1 MSIKNKRVSLLT
13 YWTRRYVLTL
23 MIGLLLISI
32 IFGLWIRHTTLEY
45 RLEMMGFLAEDA
57 VNRITDTDIPKGI
70 PEQLDEKNRF
80 SFEEIDPVLYITNSI
95 GDVITTNRPFDSI
108 NVLNFKDLIDD
119 PNSLGKVKNSNNDIY
134 YVVKK
139 KIVIEDEIVGWVF
152 VLESKEQLTQVK
164 QEYGQLAIFTIALA
178 ILGWIA
184 IYFLSRRL
192 SEPIKKVAEAAKQ
205 VQEGNY
211 DIQLSSTIKEN
222 EVYELVS
229 SFKDMA
235 NRLQQLEK
243 TRTELLAG
251 VTHELKTPVTSISGL
266 LQAVKDHVVSEDEA
280 EEFIKM
286 ALVETN
292 KMKTMVGDL
301 LAFNSFAVDAVPV
314 KIEEIKV
321 NSCLEEIITQ
331 WNIIHKNE
339 KLKIEL
345 NALPDERKV
354 LVDLVRLQQIVTN
367 LLTNSQ
373 QAMTEGG
380 RISLYLNEV
389 ESYIILRIADNG
401 SGIRIEDQPYI
412 FERFY
417 RGENKKYRVRGLGL
431 GLPLSKM
438 MALSMSGDLH
448 LVESNEQGT
457 VFELQLKKSSE

>member
-1 MSIKNKRVSLLT
+1 MLNKNKRVSLLS
-13 YWTRRYVLTL
+13 YWTRRYLLTL
-23 MIGLLLISI
+23 CIGLLIISV

-45 RLEMMGFLAEDA
+45 RLEMMGFMAEDA
-57 VNRITDTDIPKGI
+57 VNRITDTDVPKEIPG
-70 PEQLDEKNRF
+70 QLDGKKRF
-80 SFEEIDPVLYITNSI
+80 SFQDIDPDLYIVNNEGSI
-95 GDVITTNRPFDSI
+95 VSTNRPFDSI
-108 NVLNFKDLIDD
+108 QDFNFEALINNPDD
-119 PNSLGKVKNSNNDIY
+119 VVKVKNSANQVF

-139 KIVIEDEIVGWVF
+139 KIEIGEDIIGWVF
-152 VLESKEQLTQVK
+152 VLESKEQLTQVR
-164 QEYGQLAIFTIALA
+164 QQYGQLALFIIALA

-192 SEPIKKVAEAAKQ
+192 SSPIMKVAAAAKQ

-211 DIQLSSTIKEN
+211 EIQLSSTIKEK

-266 LQAVKDHVVSEDEA
+266 LQAVKDGIVSEEEA

-301 LAFNSFAVDAVPV
+301 LAFNSFAVGAVPV
-314 KIEEIKV
+314 NIEEVNVNHCIEEI
-321 NSCLEEIITQ
+321 IAQ
-331 WNIIHKNE
+331 WKMIHKNE
-339 KLKIEL
+339 NVQIEFIR
-345 NALPDERKV
+345 LPSERKV
-354 LVDLVRLQQIVTN
+354 AVDLVRLQQIVTN
-367 LLTNSQ
+367 LLTNSH
-373 QAMTEGG
+373 QAMLEGG
-380 RISLYLNEV
+380 CMSLQLSEV
-389 ESYIILRIADNG
+389 DSYIILRVEDNG
-401 SGIRIEDQPYI
+401 SGIPLEDQPYI

-417 RGENKKYRVRGLGL
+417 RGNNKKYTVRGLGL

-438 MALSMSGDLH
+438 MAQAMDGDLQ
-448 LVESNEQGT
+448 LLQSNIDGT
-457 VFELQLKKSSE
+457 LFELRLKKLN